1 MSFLEVVTETC
12 ILALFQFSKT
22 ANTFLSV
29 ASTFLKGRMSTKKK
43 ISLICVVL
51 SILLAVEYFS
61 KKSFLYWNQRPF

>member
-29 ASTFLKGRMSTKKK
+29 TSTFLKGRMSKKNN
-43 ISLICVVL
+43 SLICVVL

-61 KKSFLYWNQRPF
+61 KKSFLYRNQRRF